1 MCYALGGLSESDRF
15 EFEVRME
22 RDTSLQRE
30 TVRRLET
37 VAESLL
43 TEPDATPDE
52 TTGPGPGVRQR
63 VLQSIDASIGI
74 DALMSHFATAPGD
87 CIVVT
92 DMDSRITWVNAAF
105 SKMCGYSL
113 GELQG
118 RKPAQLLH
126 GPRTSSRALR
136 RLGQAIRSLKVRTED
151 VINYHKDGHPYWVR
165 MTISPVV
172 DTNGDARGFI
182 SIERELV
189 SKPPPRR

>member
-1 MCYALGGLSESDRF
+1 
-15 EFEVRME
+15 
-22 RDTSLQRE
+22 
-30 TVRRLET
+30 
-37 VAESLL
+37 
-43 TEPDATPDE
+43 
-52 TTGPGPGVRQR
+52 
-63 VLQSIDASIGI
+63 
-74 DALMSHFATAPGD
+74 
-87 CIVVT
+87 
-92 DMDSRITWVNAAF
+92 MDSRITWVNAAF

-126 GPRTSSRALR
+126 GPRTSARALR